1 MHGAPKRVGP
11 CSDFIVFDAAI
22 HVLGHHFDDDGK
34 LGLPFLGKGWDL
46 GMIVAGPEHHGKDTG
61 LRFGKVDIRPSK
73 SHDPFGVTSGICLR
87 RGLHRG
93 AHPMH
98 RLKDHRVQDL
108 FAILEVLVGR
118 GGTDARHPTSLG
130 DREAVWAFFFDQIP
144 HSFQKLRPQLAVMV
158 IIFLLGQLLTR
169 QKLASLT
176 FFLA

>member
-11 CSDFIVFDAAI
+11 CSDFIVFHAAI
-22 HVLGHHFDDDGK
+22 QVLGHHFDDDGK
-34 LGLPFLGKGWDL
+34 LGLPFLGKGRDL

-73 SHDPFGVTSGICLR
+73 SHDPLRVSGRIRVHC
-87 RGLHRG
+87 GLHRG
-93 AHPMH
+93 THSMH

-118 GGTDARHPTSLG
+118 GGTDARHPTGLG
-130 DREAVWAFFFDQIP
+130 DRESILAFFFDQIP

-158 IIFLLGQLLTR
+158 INFLLGQ
-169 QKLASLT
+169 
-176 FFLA
+176 